1 MTDVRVQMAEDVYI
15 ITISLGA
22 RCLALLNLLNFLNF
36 GVFISAT
43 LNSS

>member
-1 MTDVRVQMAEDVYI
+1 MAEDVYI
-15 ITISLGA
+15 ITISIGP
-22 RCLALLNLLNFLNF
+22 RRLALLNLLIFFTF